1 MSGNSE
7 NVKDE
12 AQWESRCRLVFKC
25 FVCIWI
31 TSVNWGIC
39 TYKSFILSP
48 GIYVQVKCWQVGSI
62 DLIPSLPRERTQRS
76 LETRL
81 SAFALTK
88 FSRKNFR
95 KKEQK
100 LLIIYMLTRLRMFL
114 MRIES
119 QLLKTLWAGVLLQS
133 KSFTLSCFDWLVG
146 LNWLKFL
153 LLSLKFIAV
162 IEYNRWSAAEWNEK
176 KKAFGI

>member
-48 GIYVQVKCWQVGSI
+48 GIYMQVKCWQVGSI

-76 LETRL
+76 LETSL

-88 FSRKNFR
+88 FSWKNFL

-100 LLIIYMLTRLRMFL
+100 LLIIYMLTRLQMFL

-119 QLLKTLWAGVLLQS
+119 QLLKTLWAGVIYSVL
-133 KSFTLSCFDWLVG
+133 FWLVG
-146 LNWLKFL
+146 RFKLIKIFAFIIEIHCRHWIQ
-153 LLSLKFIAV
+153 SLKCRGV
-162 IEYNRWSAAEWNEK
+162 KWKK